1 MSLITSLYTGATG
14 LEGNTVDLSVIG
26 DNVANA
32 STIGFKGS
40 RAAFAD
46 LMADNLIGGGS
57 GERGL
62 GVRLQMIQ
70 KILAQGALTTTGL
83 ATDLAIEGGGMFVV
97 KGNASGQA
105 GTFYTR
111 AGQFTVDKDGLLV
124 NLDGLRV
131 QGYSADSTGQI
142 LTAAVGD
149 LKVGSATAPPRPT
162 GKVTVHANLQSD
174 ATAPAAF
181 DVADPTATSNFSTS
195 VGVFDSLGKSHQVD
209 VYFRKNGAG
218 DWEWHALSD
227 GGGLTGGTL
236 GTPLEIA
243 GGTAAFDAQ
252 GRLTA
257 VTNGASTFNPLG
269 ATNPQPLTFDFG
281 TPFPGGTGLD
291 GITQFAA
298 PSSTSFLNQDGAAS
312 GELAR
317 VSIDSKGQVVGGF
330 TNGETRAL
338 GQVALASFA
347 APDQLMRVG
356 GNLFTEMPASGVPN
370 VGMPSTA
377 DRGSLVSGALEQSNV
392 DLAAEFIRMIAAQRG
407 FQANSKTITTADQ
420 LLAELMTI
428 KR

>member
-70 KILAQGALTTTGL
+70 KIPRAGRAHHHRAGHRPRHRGRRYVRGQGERQRPGRHL
-83 ATDLAIEGGGMFVV
+83 
-97 KGNASGQA
+97 
-105 GTFYTR
+105 YTR

-131 QGYSADSTGQI
+131 QGYSADNTGKI

-149 LKVGSATAPPRPT
+149 LTVGSATAPPRPT
-162 GKVTVHANLQSD
+162 GTVTIRANLQSD

-181 DVADPTATSNFSTS
+181 DIADPTGTSNFSTS

-209 VYFRKNGAG
+209 VFFRKNGAG

-236 GTPLEIA
+236 GTPEEIA
-243 GGTAAFDAQ
+243 GWDGGLRRPGAPHRGDQRGRHVQSARGHQPATAHL
-252 GRLTA
+252 RLRHA
-257 VTNGASTFNPLG
+257 ISPR
-269 ATNPQPLTFDFG
+269 
-281 TPFPGGTGLD
+281 TGLD
-291 GITQFAA
+291 GVTQFAA
-298 PSSTSFLNQDGAAS
+298 PSIHQLSQPGRGRLRRARPGEHRQQGA
-312 GELAR
+312 
-317 VSIDSKGQVVGGF
+317 GG
-330 TNGETRAL
+330 GWL
-338 GQVALASFA
+338 HQW
-347 APDQLMRVG
+347 
-356 GNLFTEMPASGVPN
+356 
-370 VGMPSTA
+370 
-377 DRGSLVSGALEQSNV
+377 
-392 DLAAEFIRMIAAQRG
+392 
-407 FQANSKTITTADQ
+407 
-420 LLAELMTI
+420 
-428 KR
+428 